1 MTSLMQKR
9 YSYESHIKEM
19 EDFVVV
25 DAPTPEPAATFNE
38 EVEEVYKSLDEY
50 LMSVRN
56 EDRRMALVALL
67 QRERAMVMQLMQKA
81 LNGKSFK

>member
-1 MTSLMQKR
+1 
-9 YSYESHIKEM
+9 M
-19 EDFVVV
+19 EVDGFVEVH
-25 DAPTPEPAATFNE
+25 APTPEPALTFNE

-50 LMSVRN
+50 IMSVRN

-81 LNGKSFK
+81 LNSKSFK